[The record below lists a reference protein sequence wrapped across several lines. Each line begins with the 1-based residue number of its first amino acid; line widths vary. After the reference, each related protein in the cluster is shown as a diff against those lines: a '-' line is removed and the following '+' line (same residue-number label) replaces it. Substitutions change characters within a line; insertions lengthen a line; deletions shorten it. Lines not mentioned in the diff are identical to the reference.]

1 MQQSVV
7 SVSVGAGG
15 AAASLMYPVNLSAA
29 KEEEL
34 EECLEELLRRE
45 AFLFRS
51 TFDSRIFPLTEPTW
65 ISFSRISRTRYFF
78 ISYSRES
85 PPIPPLLLLAIS
97 SISRDSCLPP
107 PLLLLLFKYF
117 WFEILKIKVR
127 GAKKWQRISAGKEC
141 GEASGRN
148 AKFLS
153 RNKHLLEGRNVL
165 SSFAER
171 ERDSLLFKGL
181 LDSYVLIRRK
191 WRKDEIRNHAER

>member
-7 SVSVGAGG
+7 SDGEGEV
-15 AAASLMYPVNLSAA
+15 AASLMYPVNLSAA

-65 ISFSRISRTRYFF
+65 IFFSRISRTRYFF

-85 PPIPPLLLLAIS
+85 PPLLLLAIS
-97 SISRDSCLPP
+97 SISRDSCPP
-107 PLLLLLFKYF
+107 PSSPLLLLLFKYF

>member
-7 SVSVGAGG
+7 SDGEGEV
-15 AAASLMYPVNLSAA
+15 AASLMYPVNLSAA

-85 PPIPPLLLLAIS
+85 PPLLLLAIS
-97 SISRDSCLPP
+97 SISRDSCSPA
-107 PLLLLLFKYF
+107 LLLLLFKYF

-171 ERDSLLFKGL
+171 GRIPFSLKDSSTRTF
-181 LDSYVLIRRK
+181 
-191 WRKDEIRNHAER
+191 

>member
-7 SVSVGAGG
+7 SDGEGEV
-15 AAASLMYPVNLSAA
+15 AASLMYPVNLSAA